1 MAIVLLVLLG
11 AYWSRRDGLVM
22 AAMIVHVVNM
32 TVPQAFRP
40 LAVVWLGASHAIG
53 MVMSTVLLS
62 IVFALVVTPVGLF
75 RRLTGKDTLRLR
87 AFKASDASVMMS
99 RNHLFEAHDLER
111 PY

>member
-1 MAIVLLVLLG
+1 MAIVLLLLLG
-11 AYWSRRDGLVM
+11 AYWSRRDGLVV
-22 AAMIVHVVNM
+22 AAMVAHVLNM

-40 LAVVWLGASHAIG
+40 VAVVWLGASHAIG

-62 IVFALVVTPVGLF
+62 VVFALIVTPVGLF

-87 AFKASDASVMMS
+87 AFKASDASVMVS
-99 RNHLFEAHDLER
+99 RNHPFEAHDLER